1 MLELAGFKCSDVV
14 RFLYRQARRQVYR
27 SPKCNVEWSYL
38 FLWRGI
44 AVLVAVGLQSSYVR
58 AAEWIGLVHAQADVQ
73 LSVPVAGLVRR
84 VYASPGQSVVAGD
97 VLLELESDLQALELR
112 RRKIILADESELSAA
127 VERLA
132 GVSQLLRM
140 AEDVAVNSM
149 SLSKEEMLKLQL
161 ERVSAEARLN
171 QLRAQK
177 ARERIEADQ
186 AQADFELRRLRSPGS
201 GIVVE
206 VSVDAGE
213 WAKPGDAVIRLVDVA
228 SVEVR
233 VNLPQPI
240 ASGLRI
246 GMRVLA
252 RFEAGLQGAQA
263 TGVVRFISPTADGAS
278 GLIEVRALFPNLRG
292 SLRPGSKAI
301 IRNFS

>member
-1 MLELAGFKCSDVV
+1 
-14 RFLYRQARRQVYR
+14 
-27 SPKCNVEWSYL
+27 
-38 FLWRGI
+38 
-44 AVLVAVGLQSSYVR
+44 VLVAVGLQSSYVR

-177 ARERIEADQ
+177 ARERIETDQ

-278 GLIEVRALFPNLRG
+278 GLVEVRALFPNLRG